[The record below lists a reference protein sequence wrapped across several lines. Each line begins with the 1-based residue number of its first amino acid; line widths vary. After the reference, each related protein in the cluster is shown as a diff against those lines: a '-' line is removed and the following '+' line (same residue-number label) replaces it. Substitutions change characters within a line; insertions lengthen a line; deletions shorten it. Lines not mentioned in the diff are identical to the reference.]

1 MLEEI
6 LEKVEEIISLL
17 EESPLNED
25 LFVIDELAHQL
36 QDEVNRLID

>member
-6 LEKVEEIISLL
+6 LEKVKEIISLL
-17 EESPLNED
+17 EESSDEE

-36 QDEVNRLID
+36 EDEVSRLID